1 MKRTEPRSF
10 AEIYAEAIEKAGM
23 TDTFAQQQASYLWS
37 EIVGP
42 GVNRY
47 TTKRYVADGVLHVF
61 ISSAPLKNEL
71 LFHRA
76 AIIKNINERVG
87 SEAIKEIIFH

>member
-1 MKRTEPRSF
+1 MQRTEPKSF

-23 TDTFAQQQASYLWS
+23 TDTVAQQQASYIWS

-47 TTKRYVADGVLHVF
+47 TTKRYVVDNVLHVF
-61 ISSAPLKNEL
+61 ITSAPLKNEL
-71 LFHRA
+71 RFHRA
-76 AIIKNINERVG
+76 AIIKNINQRVG
-87 SEAIKEIIFH
+87 SEALKEIIFH